1 MLVYVDEGLE
11 LNYGISGQKW
21 MDERDKKTGEKKDQK
36 LNYGTNV
43 RTKMD
48 GRRNTGETSTRT
60 ELRNKNGKKTGENM
74 D

>member
-36 LNYGTNV
+36 LSYGTNV

-60 ELRNKNGKKTGENM
+60 ELWNKRTNERIKN
-74 D
+74 